1 MTVQPTARHA
11 VNLFHLTMESQ
22 YGSDWR
28 KVCSPSKVVMLA
40 DEIASGFGATAETP
54 DHNTVGPNMP
64 TIWRFPDD
72 SVVRTGAFGLAEEE
86 VAAEATEAA

>member
-28 KVCSPSKVVMLA
+28 KACSAAKVVMLA
-40 DEIASGFGATAETP
+40 DEIASGFGAAAETP
-54 DHNTVGPNMP
+54 DHSAVGPHMP
-64 TIWRFPDD
+64 TIWRFPDG
-72 SVVRTGAFGLAEEE
+72 SLVRTGAFGVIEEE
-86 VAAEATEAA
+86 VAEAATAAA